1 MAFNLLRRGEW
12 RQRPRAAMTA
22 VGLLWP
28 QMTPALQATQD
39 RPFMKKPM
47 EIKNAGA
54 CTEFGERC
62 VHNMPLHIL

>member
-1 MAFNLLRRGEW
+1 
-12 RQRPRAAMTA
+12 MTA